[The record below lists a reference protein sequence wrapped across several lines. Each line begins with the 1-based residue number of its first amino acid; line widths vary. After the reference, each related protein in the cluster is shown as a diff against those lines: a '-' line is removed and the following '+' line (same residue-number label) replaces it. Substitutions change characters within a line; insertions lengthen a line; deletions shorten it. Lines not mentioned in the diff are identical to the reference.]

1 MLEFIESDMY
11 QHGSQKDARKALKQ
25 AAEDARELLRGA
37 SGKIPSQDLRRI
49 WDSGASQGMT
59 DRSKVSSA
67 ASIHGKRLTIFTG
80 NGPVTSSMYDIAVV
94 APGLTQKHIAL
105 PAIDNTV
112 SIGSLNVES
121 QVGFQWL
128 QPLSRKTGCSFGF
141 QALSPADPACSTL
154 DLLSSSS
161 SSNSSS

>member
-1 MLEFIESDMY
+1 
-11 QHGSQKDARKALKQ
+11 
-25 AAEDARELLRGA
+25 
-37 SGKIPSQDLRRI
+37 
-49 WDSGASQGMT
+49 MT

-67 ASIHGKRLTIFTG
+67 ASIHGKRIAIFTG
-80 NGPVTSSMYDIAVV
+80 NGPVSSSMYELAVV

-105 PAIDNTV
+105 PATANTV

-141 QALSPADPACSTL
+141 QALSPADLASSTI
-154 DLLSSSS
+154 DLLSSFS
-161 SSNSSS
+161 SSNSSSSNSRKQGSIHYDGFFFCHAESLQGRLSVLTRVLS